1 MNNGLLSLRSMLAL
15 VAVLAALGAI
25 AIQATVGTAAPAPKS
40 LHLVATS
47 VNKGEFFPK
56 GKPRNGDRF
65 GFGDKLS
72 GDDTGF
78 DRGVCTF
85 SGGKTLCNVQAQLSK
100 GSLSLQG
107 FVPNGKL
114 NNTPIA
120 VLGGTGDYDG
130 ATGTALVTDVSKK
143 TTDINITF
151 K

>member
-1 MNNGLLSLRSMLAL
+1 VNNKLLSLRSRLAL
-15 VAVLAALGAI
+15 VAILAAVGAI
-25 AIQATVGTAAPAPKS
+25 AIQATGGSAQTTPKS

-47 VNKGEFFPK
+47 VKKGQFFPK

-72 GDDTGF
+72 GDDTGL

-85 SGGKTLCNVQAQLSK
+85 SGGKILCNIQAQLSK
-100 GSLSLQG
+100 GTLTLEG
-107 FVPNGKL
+107 FLPERL

-130 ATGTALVTDVSKK
+130 ATGTALATTVTKK